1 MSLQVGGLS
10 PLWDGLS
17 PLWDGLSPLWD
28 SLSPPPGAAVSK
40 HPGPSTHACPAL
52 LDTCTPVPVP
62 VWARPRASPCG
73 TPSTS
78 LESPARHAALAR
90 ATLSS
95 LMGVGRRAQT
105 AGITHEPARGRC
117 LFRQVPTHPPSWLAL
132 QPHASRNLLDHR
144 HLVGWWGH
152 GPTRDTSRS
161 LQHTMS
167 PCPPSTRAM
176 AVGRWCQAWEGR
188 SWSAHHTPAVPQGPA
203 ARRAG
208 P

>member
-1 MSLQVGGLS
+1 MTSLQVGGLS
-10 PLWDGLS
+10 PLWGAGP
-17 PLWDGLSPLWD
+17 PL
-28 SLSPPPGAAVSK
+28 GAAVSK
-40 HPGPSTHACPAL
+40 HPRPSTHACPAL
-52 LDTCTPVPVP
+52 PDTCTPVPVP
-62 VWARPRASPCG
+62 VGARPRASPYG

-78 LESPARHAALAR
+78 LESPARHAALAG

-132 QPHASRNLLDHR
+132 QPHASHNLLDHR
-144 HLVGWWGH
+144 HLVGWWGQGH
-152 GPTRDTSRS
+152 GPTRDTSWS

-176 AVGRWCQAWEGR
+176 AVGRWCQACEGS
-188 SWSAHHTPAVPQGPA
+188 SWSSHHTPAVPQGPA

-208 P
+208 L